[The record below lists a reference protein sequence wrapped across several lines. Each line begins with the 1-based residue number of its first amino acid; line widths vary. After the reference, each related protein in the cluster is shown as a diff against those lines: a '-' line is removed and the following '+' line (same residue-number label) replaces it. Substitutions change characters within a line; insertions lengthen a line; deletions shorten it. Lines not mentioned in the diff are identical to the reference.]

1 MLKFRVG
8 SAVHLVLS
16 EPGLKENG
24 SSTSRHVVQIAINSG
39 LVSIQDIVL
48 HVYKKLICTRFFNS
62 RVHTALPTGPILATL
77 HMFVCPVCLLVVLL
91 SVIAYCTCAITSSP
105 CMVTVM

>member
-8 SAVHLVLS
+8 SAVRLVLS

-39 LVSIQDIVL
+39 LGFHAGYCCGYMS
-48 HVYKKLICTRFFNS
+48 TRN
-62 RVHTALPTGPILATL
+62 
-77 HMFVCPVCLLVVLL
+77 
-91 SVIAYCTCAITSSP
+91 
-105 CMVTVM
+105 